1 MSAIELFC
9 LQKINNII
17 IDIKI
22 ENHIKFCIFSNEL
35 EIRVLDLISQD
46 ARRTRIV
53 KCYLVSRWID
63 RQIIC

>member
-1 MSAIELFC
+1 M
-9 LQKINNII
+9 INIT
-17 IDIKI
+17 I
-22 ENHIKFCIFSNEL
+22 ENNIKFCIFSNEL